1 MNCREFR
8 RKHDA
13 FIDDTLSGMELDGMA
28 HHCRLC
34 QQCSRL
40 DTRVRRALLIA
51 RNLTRIEPSPAFG
64 VRLHA
69 RLKAER
75 RMSLELMRRA
85 EDDGFSAPQGVLP
98 TSTYAAIA
106 AAMIAVAGLAGLATL
121 TVTRDDLSYAAPV
134 VATRLEPKPSDIAAP
149 AMVAAIPEDMPIW
162 PAAFVAEQAP
172 WHFANDATGGR

>member
-13 FIDDTLSGMELDGMA
+13 FIDDTLSGVDLDAMA
-28 HHCRLC
+28 RHCRLC
-34 QQCSRL
+34 PQCSRL

-75 RMSLELMRRA
+75 MSLELMRRA
-85 EDDGFSAPQGVLP
+85 EAEGFNAPQGVLP

-121 TVTRDDLSYAAPV
+121 TVTRDDPRYQAPV
-134 VATRLEPKPSDIAAP
+134 VATRLEAKPSDITAP
-149 AMVAAIPEDMPIW
+149 AMVAAIPAEMPIW
-162 PAAFVAEQAP
+162 PAMFVAEQAP